1 MRVNPDFNSFFVLV
15 LYIIPVFLLKNTL
28 FCADAKSG
36 FPLTLF
42 QEQII

>member
-1 MRVNPDFNSFFVLV
+1 MRVNPDFNIFFVLV
-15 LYIIPVFLLKNTL
+15 LYIIPVFSLKNTL

>member
-42 QEQII
+42 